1 MSSDKTRTLAED
13 EAPKEV
19 EQDDGPLTKEVFVA
33 KVHELTER
41 ARAAGLN
48 PLRLLVQAYRKR
60 GTAILAGLLDSLG
73 NEDVPKKKRKR
84 K

>member
-19 EQDDGPLTKEVFVA
+19 EQDGPLTKEVFVA